1 MRFETQSKGIAMR
14 CPTLIQKDNKMM
26 RITVPAAL
34 LATPALADPAGYGH
48 MMDWGYG
55 FGLMFGPVLWLIV
68 LGLIVAGVI
77 WLVRRS
83 DQVQG
88 LQGQN
93 RYGHNTHGSAEVLAT
108 LNMRLAKGEI
118 DEKEYLA
125 RKKLIAGENQG

>member
-1 MRFETQSKGIAMR
+1 M
-14 CPTLIQKDNKMM
+14 MM
-26 RITVPAAL
+26 RISVPAAL

-48 MMDWGYG
+48 MMDGGYG

-83 DQVQG
+83 DQGQG

-93 RYGHNTHGSAEVLAT
+93 RYGHSTHGSAEALAT